1 MIELVITKF
10 FIIKFVITEYFPQ
23 CVLIEN
29 IIFEESII
37 EVIECEVLQF
47 PEPNK
52 LRTTHAEDTTS
63 DIMQQISIK
72 IILLRI
78 TVYTCV

>member
-1 MIELVITKF
+1 MCIIIE
-10 FIIKFVITEYFPQ
+10 FVITEFHYFPQ
-23 CVLIEN
+23 NVLVEV
-29 IIFEESII
+29 IIFEDSIT